1 LTERQGREVS
11 SVIEGWHDEAL
22 LALLREALRAQ
33 RAVPPAFLQAS
44 RSAFAWRDIDV
55 ELARLSRGSTGGP
68 QHAEGPLAET
78 ACLRTF
84 TFRAARLSIE
94 LEVGPDCLIG
104 QIIPA
109 QPAVIRV
116 RARVGP
122 DPATRFDEHGCFI
135 IRPIPQAMFRLHCQ
149 TAANAEV
156 MTRWIS
162 P

>member
-1 LTERQGREVS
+1 M
-11 SVIEGWHDEAL
+11 IEGWHDEAL
-22 LALLREALRAQ
+22 LALLRDALRAQ
-33 RAVPPAFLQAS
+33 RAVPRAFVEAG

-55 ELARLSRGSTGGP
+55 GLVRLSRDPADGP
-68 QHAEGPLAET
+68 ERVRGPAAET
-78 ACLRTF
+78 AALRTL

-116 RARVGP
+116 RARAGP
-122 DPATRFDEHGCFI
+122 DLAIRFDEHGCFI

-149 TAANAEV
+149 TAAATAEV
-156 MTRWIS
+156 VTRWIS
-162 P
+162 L

>member
-1 LTERQGREVS
+1 VS

-22 LALLREALRAQ
+22 LALLGEALRAQ
-33 RAVPPAFLQAS
+33 RAVPPEFVEAG

-55 ELARLSRGSTGGP
+55 ELAQLSRDPSGGP
-68 QHAEGPLAET
+68 EHAGGPPAET
-78 ACLRTF
+78 ACLRALTL
-84 TFRAARLSIE
+84 RSARLSIE

-116 RARVGP
+116 RARTGP
-122 DPATRFDEHGCFI
+122 DPAIRSDEHGCFI

-156 MTRWIS
+156 MTRWITL
-162 P
+162 